1 MLCKDI
7 GSILLKST
15 VVVLLPI
22 SRFLRYSSCGYHP
35 FFYLLRAWPL
45 LVCLAAVS
53 SRRKSS
59 SCSFHCTGLALR
71 HFMIRRMTFA
81 AHLNSSKSALT
92 ISRYFRLMLMSIIQ
106 MIWSLAV
113 TCYTLWFTTIGIPIR
128 TWDNWRHVHSDFFR
142 VDQYPAILLPPLV
155 ARAYYF
161 LWWLVP
167 ASTIIFVAFF
177 AFGREAVEDYKKWFM
192 WFRRNVLRQT
202 HKTDTKKTS
211 FGSWARF
218 VLSCSWMVI
227 WLTHALGL
235 QTRTALYHSPA
246 SHHRPQDRTLPIH
259 PPQASKRPP
268 RRPLTSIGAVWTI

>member
-1 MLCKDI
+1 
-7 GSILLKST
+7 
-15 VVVLLPI
+15 
-22 SRFLRYSSCGYHP
+22 
-35 FFYLLRAWPL
+35 
-45 LVCLAAVS
+45 
-53 SRRKSS
+53 
-59 SCSFHCTGLALR
+59 
-71 HFMIRRMTFA
+71 MIRRMTFA

-92 ISRYFRLMLMSIIQ
+92 ISRYFRLMLMSIMQ

-128 TWDNWRHVHSDFFR
+128 TWDNWKHVHSDFLR
-142 VDQYPAILLPPLV
+142 VDQYPVILLPPLV

-177 AFGREAVEDYKKWFM
+177 AFGREAVEDYKKWFL

-202 HKTDTKKTS
+202 PKTDTKKTS

-218 VLSCSWMVI
+218 VLSCSWMII
-227 WLTHALGL
+227 WLTHASGP

-268 RRPLTSIGAVWTI
+268 RRPLTSTGAVWMI